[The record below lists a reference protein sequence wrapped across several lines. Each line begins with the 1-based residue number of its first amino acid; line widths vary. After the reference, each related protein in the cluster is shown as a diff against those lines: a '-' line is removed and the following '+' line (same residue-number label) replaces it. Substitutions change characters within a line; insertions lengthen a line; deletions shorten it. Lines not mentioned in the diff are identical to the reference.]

1 MSDQRDDSSE
11 RTLPERERD
20 DLHGGIHDLGGDIGA
35 ASIRGSSEPQGS
47 GSDADDSAPK
57 EGYAESLDP
66 TTGPDA
72 IYQERSGAVEGGDTA
87 PPPVA
92 DAPSEYVSIDNADN
106 LGRGADGDGEARLEQ
121 KRSGEF

>member
-1 MSDQRDDSSE
+1 MSEQQADAPTTDQPDRDRGE
-11 RTLPERERD
+11 RLGD
-20 DLHGGIHDLGGDIGA
+20 IHDLGGDIGA
-35 ASIRGSSEPQGS
+35 ASIRGSSERQGS

-72 IYQERSGAVEGGDTA
+72 VYQERTGAVEGGDIA

-92 DAPSEYVSIDNADN
+92 DAPSEYVSIDDADN

-121 KRSGEF
+121 KKSGEF